1 MKGTFGDEQLERASV
16 EKAPVLDRIDPRFEG
31 GVDAGSAVRM
41 SSDAPAQAMGRFDDR
56 ADFVIGELLV
66 QSSLDVGEHAAR
78 GYELDRVR
86 AMADL
91 AAHRAATFV
100 HAVANS
106 RCRLHAS
113 ANVVAIPIGLAM
125 TAGGRKNGTDAKDT
139 RPRNL
144 PFRNGGPQCENNLG
158 IT

>member
-1 MKGTFGDEQLERASV
+1 
-16 EKAPVLDRIDPRFEG
+16 
-31 GVDAGSAVRM
+31 
-41 SSDAPAQAMGRFDDR
+41 
-56 ADFVIGELLV
+56 
-66 QSSLDVGEHAAR
+66 
-78 GYELDRVR
+78 
-86 AMADL
+86 MADL

-158 IT
+158 ITGRTHVAHGSETGAQRDCRIVSRIEPDLGIR